1 MLCIYRSTDRPIAYR
16 YKMKLQ
22 SSLGLAVL
30 YFILGLP
37 LFVLITNA
45 MFDSRQKNV
54 YQVTFL
60 AESIDLQTSKSS
72 LPVMQF
78 DDSLEALST
87 KGLCS
92 RETSV
97 TKDGESSSNGEGNSI
112 SDAKSPNN
120 EAVKYIKEYS
130 PYSFGVILSVSI
142 GIKRNGRAACPIDP
156 IA

>member
-1 MLCIYRSTDRPIAYR
+1 M
-16 YKMKLQ
+16 
-22 SSLGLAVL
+22 VL

-60 AESIDLQTSKSS
+60 AESIDFKTSKSS

-78 DDSLEALST
+78 DDSVAALSG

-97 TKDGESSSNGEGNSI
+97 SQDGVSPNDGGSNPTSV
-112 SDAKSPNN
+112 AKSPNN
-120 EAVKYIKEYS
+120 KVVKDASTPNAGSLASVNGGAAAS
-130 PYSFGVILSVSI
+130 PILAEKGFSI
-142 GIKRNGRAACPIDP
+142 ETTELVKNRNDDYHIN
-156 IA
+156 